1 MLMTRPRSGY
11 LTSMLAATLL
21 LTGCSTLT
29 GPQHHQVSGQA
40 LYRERMILPPDSQ
53 LEVRL
58 QDVSRA
64 DAPAV
69 LLDEIV
75 RDNLTTPPYP
85 FSFSVPADQLQPGH
99 SYAVSA
105 RITHDDR
112 LMFITD
118 TRYSVLAGEDD
129 TDLMLV
135 MKRVASQ
142 TPQAAL
148 QNTYWKLISLNG
160 TAVELR
166 EGQREPH
173 LILKQGDRVQ
183 GFSGCNQFMGQFD
196 QQGSRLHFGPIAGTM
211 RACVPS
217 INYERRFLHLLQG
230 DVDWS
235 IDGEQL
241 KLSNPGNNLRA
252 TFKAVYLQ

>member
-1 MLMTRPRSGY
+1 MFIARPRSGY
-11 LTSMLAATLL
+11 LTSLLAATML

-29 GPQHHQVSGQA
+29 GPEHHEVSGQA
-40 LYRERMILPPDSQ
+40 LYRERMVLPADSR

-69 LLDEIV
+69 LLDMIV
-75 RDNLTTPPYP
+75 RDNIATPPYP
-85 FSFSVPADQLQPGH
+85 FSFRVPADQLQPGH
-99 SYAVSA
+99 RYAVSA
-105 RITHDDR
+105 RISTGDR
-112 LMFITD
+112 LMFTTD
-118 TRYSVLAGEDD
+118 SHYGVLAGEED
-129 TDLMLV
+129 TNLMLV

-142 TPQAAL
+142 APQASL
-148 QNTYWKLISLNG
+148 QNTYWKLVSLNG
-160 TAVELR
+160 ATIELR

-183 GFSGCNQFMGQFD
+183 GFSGCNQFMGQFS
-196 QQGSRLHFGPIAGTM
+196 QQDSSLHFGPIAGTM

-217 INYERRFLHLLQG
+217 IDYEHRFLQLLQG
-230 DVDWS
+230 SVNWS

-241 KLSNPGNNLRA
+241 KLNNPDQGLKA
-252 TFKAVYLQ
+252 TFKAIYFK